1 MAFNFLTNA
10 VQRKMPGENTT
21 EKLLHPSVEAAAVFA
36 AINIAFSVT
45 ASLGNVIILLALHK
59 VTSIHSPTKV
69 LLQCLVVTDL
79 CVGLISQPLYAT
91 SLVNAGI
98 ANFDMNIFRYVTRII
113 LPMSALVLCGVSLAT
128 SAAISVDRLL
138 ALFLGLNYRYVA
150 TLRRV
155 RGVLVCIWFI
165 NGTLAVCAFISHIS
179 IHLYNLCQLISL
191 VISVFSYTNIY
202 IRLRHKLQNVQN
214 HPPEQIPASNSLAST
229 AINVARYKKTVSTI
243 AWVQLGLISCYLPI
257 CVASFL
263 QYRGKFRQ
271 IPFIHSFL
279 SLLYFNSSLNPI
291 LFCWKIREVKQ
302 AVKAIIRNLNC
313 SCRTN

>member
-98 ANFDMNIFRYVTRII
+98 ANFDMNIFRYVTRLI

-155 RGVLVCIWFI
+155 RGVLVFIWFI
-165 NGTLAVCAFISHIS
+165 NGTLPVCAFISHIS
-179 IHLYNLCQLISL
+179 IIC
-191 VISVFSYTNIY
+191 T
-202 IRLRHKLQNVQN
+202 
-214 HPPEQIPASNSLAST
+214 
-229 AINVARYKKTVSTI
+229 
-243 AWVQLGLISCYLPI
+243 I
-257 CVASFL
+257 CVS
-263 QYRGKFRQ
+263 
-271 IPFIHSFL
+271 
-279 SLLYFNSSLNPI
+279 
-291 LFCWKIREVKQ
+291 
-302 AVKAIIRNLNC
+302 
-313 SCRTN
+313 